1 MKYNYPVKYA
11 LMPIYEYISKDE
23 KIISYYIVSKCF
35 IVSENK
41 RYLING
47 SFKQEYE
54 VVFPYQ
60 INDFIN
66 NYEYFRCYPKFNIY
80 YDCINSLTVSSVFND
95 KDEAKNV
102 CLELNKQLLDERYTN
117 VRINGKLQEEV
128 EKICKEYNENV
139 IYYEKIENII
149 EEELKE
155 LEVDSPSNC
164 EDIIIVK
171 ENGEFKIFNCSIY
184 DFLEWRR
191 NISYDVL
198 RVSHNEMDIIEKDV
212 ESGTNLDLRSFEL
225 SKLLVVRNKSIYLIG
240 ENPKESIYLI
250 ENDKL
255 VKANIQNVLS
265 ESSENVVLTTETYE
279 DFIKSYSLKE
289 KIDSSKKYIMKG
301 LH

>member
-11 LMPIYEYISKDE
+11 IMPIYEYISKDE

-35 IVSENK
+35 LVGEKKS
-41 RYLING
+41 YLRDG

-60 INDFIN
+60 MNDFIN
-66 NYEYFRCYPKFNIY
+66 NYEYFRCYPKFIY
-80 YDCINSLTVSSVFND
+80 YDCINSLTVSKVFND